1 MKRELTAF
9 LGQNGFQEIGTN
21 FPDVSF
27 FIRRENTFVLCL
39 YVVEATRDMPLSAAQ
54 LEELGKGIDAYLKT
68 KALPEAHTLELLLSD
83 SLPHADFLRG
93 NRFRSWL
100 VDTTSGKLYLPA
112 GEDDF
117 YGCRALL
124 TDFLDHREAYVART
138 AGGEGDGAQSTER
151 LPLRGK
157 KKRFPYVTAAFV
169 FGNVLVFLL
178 CAFTGDLLYN
188 RGVFHAEK
196 IISGEGYRMLTSMFL
211 HSDVHHLF
219 GNMLLLFAAGDL
231 VERYTGH
238 IRLAV
243 CYLVSGLAGN
253 LADLCY
259 ELRIGESVESL
270 GASGA
275 VFGII
280 GAMLVLTIL
289 HRGRLEGVTVGRM
302 AVVLLYLFYSGLV
315 GWNVNNYAHIGGFIA
330 GVATELGFALLTR
343 GKRAVWGKERNGS

>member
-117 YGCRALL
+117 YGCRADHPHCI
-124 TDFLDHREAYVART
+124 TQITPLDMFRAY
-138 AGGEGDGAQSTER
+138 
-151 LPLRGK
+151 
-157 KKRFPYVTAAFV
+157 
-169 FGNVLVFLL
+169 N
-178 CAFTGDLLYN
+178 
-188 RGVFHAEK
+188 
-196 IISGEGYRMLTSMFL
+196 
-211 HSDVHHLF
+211 
-219 GNMLLLFAAGDL
+219 LLLERIAAKNSEPL
-231 VERYTGH
+231 
-238 IRLAV
+238 I
-243 CYLVSGLAGN
+243 
-253 LADLCY
+253 
-259 ELRIGESVESL
+259 
-270 GASGA
+270 
-275 VFGII
+275 
-280 GAMLVLTIL
+280 
-289 HRGRLEGVTVGRM
+289 VG
-302 AVVLLYLFYSGLV
+302 S
-315 GWNVNNYAHIGGFIA
+315 N
-330 GVATELGFALLTR
+330 
-343 GKRAVWGKERNGS
+343 